1 MQAVKWASDQRN
13 WRQRL
18 ALRACL
24 LALSTMASGLWAA
37 DIRIFSGGAPQ
48 TILRS
53 LAPEF
58 ERESG
63 HRVQF
68 TFALVSAIQQRLIAG
83 DQADLV
89 LLPIALIE
97 ETARLRPMQA
107 SGRQE
112 LARVGIGVIAREGSR
127 LPDIST
133 PEAVRTML
141 LQAQAVALPDPST
154 PSGAH
159 LRRVMA
165 QLGIASA
172 MEPKSLHH
180 GAIRGGGELVAKGS
194 AEFGLYLVS
203 EVQTIAGVTVVGV
216 LPPALQNH
224 VVYASAIPA
233 DSSAPEAAL
242 SFIRFLSEPRFK
254 KRWQASGFE

>member
-1 MQAVKWASDQRN
+1 
-13 WRQRL
+13 
-18 ALRACL
+18 
-24 LALSTMASGLWAA
+24 
-37 DIRIFSGGAPQ
+37 
-48 TILRS
+48 
-53 LAPEF
+53 
-58 ERESG
+58 
-63 HRVQF
+63 
-68 TFALVSAIQQRLIAG
+68 
-83 DQADLV
+83 
-89 LLPIALIE
+89 
-97 ETARLRPMQA
+97 
-107 SGRQE
+107 
-112 LARVGIGVIAREGSR
+112 
-127 LPDIST
+127 
-133 PEAVRTML
+133 
-141 LQAQAVALPDPST
+141 
-154 PSGAH
+154 
-159 LRRVMA
+159 MA

-203 EVQTIAGVTVVGV
+203 EVQTIAGVTVVGL